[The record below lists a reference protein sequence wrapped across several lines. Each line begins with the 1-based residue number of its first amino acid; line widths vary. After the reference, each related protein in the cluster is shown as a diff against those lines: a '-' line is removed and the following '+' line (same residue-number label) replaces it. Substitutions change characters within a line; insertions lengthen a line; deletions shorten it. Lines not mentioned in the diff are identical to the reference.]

1 MKRNATLSFR
11 LEEEKAEAL
20 DRLAEAT
27 DRPRSWHLQQAVDN
41 YLEWHRWKIEH
52 IKQGLADLD
61 RGDTVSHDEVM
72 ERLDRWKDRVRRKQR
87 SAR

>member
-11 LEEEKAEAL
+11 LEEEKAAAL
-20 DRLAEAT
+20 DRLAETT

-52 IKQGLADLD
+52 IQQGLDDLD
-61 RGDTVSHDEVM
+61 RGDTLSHEEVVGWLRTWGTAR
-72 ERLDRWKDRVRRKQR
+72 ERKRPR
-87 SAR
+87 

>member
-11 LEEEKAEAL
+11 LEEEKVEAL
-20 DRLAEAT
+20 DRLAETT

-52 IKQGLADLD
+52 IQQGLDDLD
-61 RGDTVSHDEVM
+61 RGDTLSHEEVVGWLRTWGKPG
-72 ERLDRWKDRVRRKQR
+72 ERKRPR
-87 SAR
+87 

>member
-11 LEEEKAEAL
+11 LEEEKAAAL
-20 DRLAEAT
+20 DRLAETT

-52 IKQGLADLD
+52 IQQGLADLD
-61 RGDTVSHDEVM
+61 RGDTLSHEEVM
-72 ERLDRWKDRVRRKQR
+72 GWVRTWGTAGERKRPR
-87 SAR
+87 

>member
-20 DRLAEAT
+20 DRLAEST

-61 RGDTVSHDEVM
+61 RGDTISHEEVTGWLRTWGTPG
-72 ERLDRWKDRVRRKQR
+72 ERKRPR
-87 SAR
+87 